1 MINTH
6 KLGLV
11 FGFFAGLVH
20 VVWSILVAAGFA
32 KLWMDLILKLHFIN
46 YSFTIAD
53 FSWKKAIALVVITTF
68 GGYIVGNVVGL
79 IWNKVM
85 NK

>member
-11 FGFFAGLVH
+11 FGTFAGLVH
-20 VVWSILVAAGFA
+20 LVWSIVVAMGFA
-32 KLWMDLILKLHFIN
+32 KPLMDLMLKLHFIN

-53 FSWKKAIALVVITTF
+53 FSFKKAIALVVATSV
-68 GGYIVGNVVGL
+68 GGYIVGNVWGI
-79 IWNKVM
+79 IWNRVVGK
-85 NK
+85 